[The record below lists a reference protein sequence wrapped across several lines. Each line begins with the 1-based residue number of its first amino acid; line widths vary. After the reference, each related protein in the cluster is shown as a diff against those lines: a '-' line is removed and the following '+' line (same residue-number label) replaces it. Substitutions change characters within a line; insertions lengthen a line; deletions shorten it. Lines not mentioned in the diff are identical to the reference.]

1 MKRIMVAGGGGSPSA
16 NFIRSLRASSEPMYL
31 VATDADEYSLQR
43 AETDEHYL
51 VPSARDA
58 SYIPVLN
65 EIIRREGIEFVHAQN
80 DVEIEVLSARRDELA
95 APMFLPDAET
105 VRVCQD
111 KFVSFAKWQAAGIK
125 VPDTVLIDRDT
136 DLQELLDR
144 FGGAMW
150 VRAISGAGGRG
161 SLAVDSV
168 ELAKSWLDHQQLVG
182 NGAWDGNFTAAELLE
197 PQTVTWMSLWHEG
210 ELVVAQGRE
219 RLRWELSRIAPS
231 GVTGVT
237 GVGQTH
243 ADPHLDEVA
252 QAAVLAI
259 DSRPHGLFGV
269 DMAYDRNRVP
279 QPTEINIGRFFT
291 THEFFTALG
300 VNMPHMFVQLAFGE
314 EFERPVPAL
323 HPCPSDM
330 LWIRGVD
337 FEPVLTT
344 VAAVERSRERLAD
357 IQASVAGQ
365 PAGS

>member
-1 MKRIMVAGGGGSPSA
+1 
-16 NFIRSLRASSEPMYL
+16 MYL

-51 VPSARDA
+51 VPSARSAD
-58 SYIPVLN
+58 YLPILK
-65 EIIRREGIEFVHAQN
+65 EIIRREGIDFVHAQN
-80 DVEIEVLSARRDELA
+80 DVEIEVLSERRDELA
-95 APMFLPDAET
+95 APMMLPDAET
-105 VRVCQD
+105 VRLCQD
-111 KFVSFAKWQAAGIK
+111 KFLSFAKWQAAGIK

-136 DLQELLDR
+136 DLASLLDR
-144 FGGAMW
+144 FDGAMW

-197 PQTVTWMSLWHEG
+197 PQTVTWMSLWFNG

-219 RLRWELSRIAPS
+219 RLRWELARIAPS

-237 GVGQTH
+237 GVGVTH
-243 ADPHLDEVA
+243 SASEVDEIA
-252 QAAVLAI
+252 RQAVLAI
-259 DSRPHGLFGV
+259 DPHPHGLFGV
-269 DMAYDRNRVP
+269 DMAYDRHGTA

-291 THEFFTALG
+291 THQFFTALG
-300 VNMPHMFVQLAFGE
+300 LNMPHMFVKLAFGE
-314 EFERPVPAL
+314 TVERPSQTL
-323 HPCPSDM
+323 NPCPPDM

-344 VAAVERSRERLAD
+344 VDAVERSRGRLAD
-357 IQASVAGQ
+357 LQASLADQ
-365 PAGS
+365 PSAR